1 MSNLRTLMLALTLGA
16 LVVAGAPASVLAQS
30 APSDADEA
38 RDDVPPE
45 DTAGDAAG
53 TRDADAAEET
63 SEGIVIEGVAR
74 PRGVIELPGLGDDAQ
89 DGEEAAPG
97 ALVIQRGAAG
107 VGAGNGSRTIRLSF
121 ERNGA
126 SVLIPA
132 KVGRIDVY
140 FVLDTGASYTTLT
153 SEVARQAR
161 ITPEAGAPTTL
172 MQTAG
177 GVREARFGM
186 MSSLQL
192 NQTTL
197 RHVSYTLCDA
207 CGFGTYRDRP
217 VVGLLGLNVLQ
228 RFQMN
233 LDSAAGVVE
242 LTPSPNFR
250 DQSVDMRPW
259 LTYQIKP
266 LQVHLKRNA
275 LPRLAVEVRNMSGEQ
290 AERVVVEFRCQLQD
304 GSVEHV
310 RTPPTTVPA
319 RSVVDTELTRS
330 VPACRGWQASVV
342 EGYWR

>member
-1 MSNLRTLMLALTLGA
+1 MLALTLSA
-16 LVVAGAPASVLAQS
+16 LVVAGATAPALAQHEVEGDGARAEGAS
-30 APSDADEA
+30 A
-38 RDDVPPE
+38 
-45 DTAGDAAG
+45 
-53 TRDADAAEET
+53 ADASAESTGASDESGEQGT
-63 SEGIVIEGVAR
+63 SGGIVIEGVAQ

-89 DGEEAAPG
+89 GGEAAQP
-97 ALVIQRGAAG
+97 ATLVIERGGAG
-107 VGAGNGSRTIRLSF
+107 VGGRDSRTIRLSF
-121 ERNGA
+121 ERNGS

-161 ITPEAGAPTTL
+161 ITPDASSPTTL

-177 GVREARFGM
+177 GVRQAHFGM

-192 NQTTL
+192 NQTTM
-197 RHVSYTLCDA
+197 RNVTYTLCDA
-207 CGFGTYRDRP
+207 CGFGTYHDRP

-228 RFQMN
+228 RFEMN

-242 LTPSPNFR
+242 LTPNPNFR

-259 LTYQIKP
+259 LTYQVKP
-266 LQVHLKRNA
+266 VQVPVERRPV
-275 LPRLAVEVRNMSGEQ
+275 PRLAVEVRNTSAQQ
-290 AERVVVEFRCQLQD
+290 AERVVVEFRCHLQD

-319 RSVVDTELTRS
+319 KSVVDTELIRS
-330 VPACRGWQASVV
+330 VPACRGWQADVV
-342 EGYWR
+342 EGFWR